1 MQNRESIVDEDE
13 TVDVEGYGDENTSNS
28 DLNHSHTHHNENQTK
43 INSANIPI
51 QQHPSMDTEDN
62 TITSLSSFQGAW
74 EKKNRMELSLNCK
87 LIQTH
92 KFGFIFQF
100 Q

>member
-1 MQNRESIVDEDE
+1 
-13 TVDVEGYGDENTSNS
+13 
-28 DLNHSHTHHNENQTK
+28 
-43 INSANIPI
+43 
-51 QQHPSMDTEDN
+51 MDTEDN

-92 KFGFIFQF
+92 KLGFLFFLFFSIPIVNK
-100 Q
+100 